1 MFYTILYLAIV
12 LVLVFLLLLTGIRP
26 TRTIGWVLVILLI
39 PIGGILLYLMFGVN
53 RRRYKF
59 YRRRKTREMAEY
71 QERVSRFYREFEEE
85 TTTYPPEV
93 KQHRRL
99 SKLIIQNSSFLPQA
113 GNKVRLLRDGPA
125 AFEAMFEALERAR
138 QFIHFQFYIFEEGQ
152 LAGRFMDIFER
163 KVKEG
168 VEVRMIYD
176 GVGSRKLSRRFL
188 RRLEDIGVMAY
199 PFMPLRFGWLTTTL
213 NYRNHRKI
221 IVVDG
226 EEGFTGGINIA
237 DKYLRGDRLG
247 MWHDMHLY
255 LQGPV
260 VNSLQAI
267 FALDWHFVSGRE
279 DLLSQAYTFRQ
290 EPRGQSSVQLVSGG
304 PDSDFPALRQHFFS
318 LINQARDYVYITNP
332 YIIPGEPLL
341 EALQSCALSGVDVRI
356 LTPVRSDNP
365 IVKWGIRSYFQTLL
379 DAGVQIYLYP
389 HGFLHS
395 KIIVADD
402 SVASIGTANLDIRS
416 FEQNFEVNA
425 VIYDSGIARELKSLF
440 QKECWISNQLNPAS
454 YAERPWTE
462 RLKEGAAK
470 VFSPIL

>member
-39 PIGGILLYLMFGVN
+39 PVGGILLYLMFGVN

-71 QERVSRFYREFEEE
+71 QERVARFYREFEQE

-93 KQHRRL
+93 KRHRRL
-99 SKLIIQNSSFLPQA
+99 SKLIIRNSSFLPQA
-113 GNKVRLLRDGPA
+113 GNKVRLLRDGPV
-125 AFEAMFEALERAR
+125 AFEAMFGALERAR

-152 LAGRFMDIFER
+152 LADRFMDIFER
-163 KVKEG
+163 KIKEG
-168 VEVRMIYD
+168 VEVRMICD
-176 GVGSRKLSRRFL
+176 GVGSRRLSRRFL

-247 MWHDMHLY
+247 VWHDMHLY

-260 VNSLQAI
+260 VNSLQAV

-279 DLLSQAYTFRQ
+279 ELLSQAYTFRQ
-290 EPRGQSSVQLVSGG
+290 EPRGHSTVQ
-304 PDSDFPALRQHFFS
+304 
-318 LINQARDYVYITNP
+318 
-332 YIIPGEPLL
+332 
-341 EALQSCALSGVDVRI
+341 
-356 LTPVRSDNP
+356 
-365 IVKWGIRSYFQTLL
+365 
-379 DAGVQIYLYP
+379 
-389 HGFLHS
+389 
-395 KIIVADD
+395 
-402 SVASIGTANLDIRS
+402 
-416 FEQNFEVNA
+416 
-425 VIYDSGIARELKSLF
+425 
-440 QKECWISNQLNPAS
+440 
-454 YAERPWTE
+454 
-462 RLKEGAAK
+462 
-470 VFSPIL
+470 